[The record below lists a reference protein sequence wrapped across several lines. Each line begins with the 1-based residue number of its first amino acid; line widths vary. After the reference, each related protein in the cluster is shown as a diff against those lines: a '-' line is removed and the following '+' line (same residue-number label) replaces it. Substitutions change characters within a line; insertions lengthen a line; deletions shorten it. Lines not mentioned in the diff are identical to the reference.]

1 MTLMTSETVFK
12 SGHQSKDNPLEFV
25 LSDESVDRVG
35 DICRV
40 DGWDLSHFKQNPI
53 CLMGHSHDAIVGV
66 WDNVRVE
73 QKKLLGTLKLAREGT
88 SELVDTVR
96 ALVDQRILRA
106 VSVGFQPIEAKP
118 RKDGG
123 YDFTRSL
130 LHEASLVAVPANPHA
145 LAVAKALKPHIA
157 EKLFVQ
163 LDPTVGNGV
172 GQSTHQTT
180 TPNLEAAR
188 ERLKAMGLDY

>member
-1 MTLMTSETVFK
+1 MEPVFK
-12 SGHQSKDNPLEFV
+12 TGHQSKDNPLEFV

-35 DICRV
+35 DVIRAS
-40 DGWDLSHFKQNPI
+40 GWDLSHFKQNPI
-53 CLMGHSHDAIVGV
+53 ALMGHSHDAIVGV
-66 WDNVRVE
+66 WENVRVE
-73 QKKLLGTLKLAREGT
+73 QKKLLGTLKLAKEGT

-96 ALVDQRILRA
+96 SLIDQKILKA
-106 VSVGFQPIEAKP
+106 VSVGFQPVDAKP

-130 LHEASLVAVPANPHA
+130 LHEVSLVAVPANPNA

-163 LDPTVGNGV
+163 MDATVSKGV

-188 ERLKAMGLDY
+188 ERLKAMGIDY